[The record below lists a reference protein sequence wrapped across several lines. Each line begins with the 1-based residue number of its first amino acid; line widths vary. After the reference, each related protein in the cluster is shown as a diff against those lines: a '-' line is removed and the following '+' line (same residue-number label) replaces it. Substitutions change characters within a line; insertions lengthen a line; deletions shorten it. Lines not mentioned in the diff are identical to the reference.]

1 MNDSKPNKSRLDSI
15 FVLTLFVL
23 FAASLLIVTVYF
35 AKIYRHSG
43 ERITKRFDE
52 SVTFSALTQK
62 IRSCDHAGG
71 IEVISQ
77 ENDNVLKL
85 NEQIDGTDYST
96 YIYYRDGSLYE
107 LFNTADTEFVPD
119 YGMPMISADAFDI
132 TTDDDGCYVLK
143 ITAGNEIY
151 TRHIAVKAGG
161 ATT

>member
-1 MNDSKPNKSRLDSI
+1 M
-15 FVLTLFVL
+15 
-23 FAASLLIVTVYF
+23 
-35 AKIYRHSG
+35 
-43 ERITKRFDE
+43 
-52 SVTFSALTQK
+52 
-62 IRSCDHAGG
+62 
-71 IEVISQ
+71 VISQ
-77 ENDNVLKL
+77 ENGNVLKL

-161 ATT
+161 AST